1 MRESRLTLAA
11 ADPAATAALGE
22 ALARTLP
29 AAVSGALL
37 GLRGDLGAGK
47 TTLARALL
55 RALGVEGAVRSP
67 TYTLVEPYV
76 TARGTI
82 LHCDLYRLA
91 GADELDALGYRDL
104 RAESVLTLLEWP
116 ERGGARVGT
125 EDLACR
131 VGYQEA
137 GRRID
142 LDAHTPTGREWLA
155 ALAERLG
162 SVPHAGLSVLAA
174 VPEKDPLSC

>member
-1 MRESRLTLAA
+1 MRELRLTLAA
-11 ADPAATAALGE
+11 AAPAATAALGE
-22 ALARTLP
+22 ALARSLP
-29 AAVSGALL
+29 ATASGTLL
-37 GLRGDLGAGK
+37 GLRGELGAGK

-55 RALGVEGAVRSP
+55 RTLGVQGPVRSP

-76 TARGTI
+76 TTRGTV

-125 EDLACR
+125 EDVACS

-137 GRRID
+137 GRRFD
-142 LDAHTPTGREWLA
+142 LEAHTPTGRDWLE
-155 ALAERLG
+155 ALVEGLG
-162 SVPHAGLSVLAA
+162 PAPHAGLSIVAA